1 MEELPKIKDIFIT
14 NAEKIGAA
22 VIMDIKDFTNKANQ
36 QLSAIQNYKT
46 LQEGRTLQQSK
57 SVSDI
62 IESFKNVTFQKKNG
76 RWTQISLSKSTRP

>member
-14 NAEKIGAA
+14 NAEKIGVA

-36 QLSAIQNYKT
+36 QLSAVQNYKT

-62 IESFKNVTFQKKNG
+62 IESFKNVTFQKKMADG
-76 RWTQISLSKSTRP
+76 HK

>member
-62 IESFKNVTFQKKNG
+62 IESFKNVTFQKKKMADG
-76 RWTQISLSKSTRP
+76 HK